1 MMKFGRCLLLALAAV
16 LVVSAADVASA
27 AAYKDEYKLDLVPSS
42 GTGWGMGAQYFTD
55 LVRERSGGKINIKP
69 YFNAQLTVGKQT
81 NAFMLLRNGTIDFAC
96 QSTINYSPQ
105 VPELNLFALP
115 FFMSGQP
122 DRYKA
127 LDAITNGKAGKL
139 IAKAIDDKG
148 GKFLCFGE
156 NGFRELTN
164 SKKEIRVPA
173 DLQGLKLRVV
183 GSQLFLDTFKALGS
197 NPVAMPWSDT
207 MSALQQGTI
216 DGQENPINTFFPVKI
231 YEFNKFVTNWHYMG
245 DPTMFVVNPA
255 VWKSFSAED
264 QELILK
270 AAQDAAKYQIALA
283 RVGVDE
289 VGGAAQ
295 LEFLKSIGKDGDAP
309 IHDWNAEMARVGMTV
324 TNLTPEET
332 KQFVDL
338 TATVIDSWRDK
349 IGADLIKAAQE
360 DMAAVAK

>member
-1 MMKFGRCLLLALAAV
+1 MKKFLLFALMAAF
-16 LVVSAADVASA
+16 LFASSVPA
-27 AAYKDEYKLDLVPSS
+27 PAAYKNEYKLDIVPSLT
-42 GTGWGMGAQYFTD
+42 TGWGMGAQYFTD
-55 LVRERSGGKINIKP
+55 LVKERSSGKINIKVYP
-69 YFNAQLTVGKQT
+69 NAQLTVGKQT

-105 VPELNLFALP
+105 IPELNLFALP

-127 LDAITNGKAGKL
+127 LDAITNGRASQL
-139 IAKAIDDKG
+139 IAKAIEDKG

-164 SKKEIRVPA
+164 SKKEIRKPE
-173 DLQGLKLRVV
+173 DLKGLKMRVV
-183 GSQLFLDTFKALGS
+183 GSPLFLDTFNALGS

-207 MSALQQGTI
+207 MAALQQGTV
-216 DGQENPINTFFPVKI
+216 DGQENPINTFYPLKV
-231 YEFNKFVTNWHYMG
+231 YEYNKYVTNWHYMG

-270 AAQDAAKYQIALA
+270 AAKEAAAYQIALA
-283 RVGVDE
+283 RVGIDE
-289 VGGAAQ
+289 NDGGKN
-295 LEFLKSIGKDGDAP
+295 LEYLKSIGKAP
-309 IHDWNAEMARVGMTV
+309 EVTDWSAELQRVDMTV

-332 KQFVDL
+332 RKFVEL
-338 TATVIDSWRDK
+338 TKPVTEKWRK
-349 IGADLIKAAQE
+349 TIGEELVQAAE
-360 DMAAVAK
+360 ADMASVK